1 MLAVSL
7 SRCMK
12 VPIRKYSAHRFIPGV
27 VFKRKIDRLLL
38 FIVAISSDPFLY
50 FSCRIVRKS
59 SGVHVLRSANG
70 EIPFLGW

>member
-12 VPIRKYSAHRFIPGV
+12 VPKRKYSAHRFLPGV

-59 SGVHVLRSANG
+59 SGVQVLRSAKG